1 MNRFICFLKSEI
13 VLCVSAALACLSM
26 LLVPPS
32 TAYLNYID
40 FRVISILFCLMAV
53 VAWFTR
59 LGVFQV
65 LSQWLVVKSRNAKML
80 SLILVLLCF
89 FSSMLITNDVALL
102 TFVPLAVIIL
112 SVESQKR
119 LIFTVVMQT
128 IAANLGSMLTPVGN
142 PQNLYLYSF
151 YQVPILKFFQ
161 ITAPIWTIGL
171 VLIIGIML
179 CGKSQN
185 ITVSFPQKA
194 KIERKGSFSVCLG
207 LFGLCLLTVL
217 HLIPYG
223 VCLAVVFVTI
233 AGMERS
239 LLRVIDYGL
248 LGTFFCFFIVV
259 GNIGNIEAVRVWMT
273 GAVQGRALVF
283 SVLLSQAISN
293 VPAAFMLSAF
303 TKDAAA
309 LIQGTNIGGLGT
321 LIASLASL
329 ISFKLYARSQGADTR
344 RYLTSF
350 TLYNTAILG
359 ILLFAVFLL

>member
-1 MNRFICFLKSEI
+1 
-13 VLCVSAALACLSM
+13 
-26 LLVPPS
+26 
-32 TAYLNYID
+32 
-40 FRVISILFCLMAV
+40 
-53 VAWFTR
+53 
-59 LGVFQV
+59 
-65 LSQWLVVKSRNAKML
+65 
-80 SLILVLLCF
+80 
-89 FSSMLITNDVALL
+89 
-102 TFVPLAVIIL
+102 
-112 SVESQKR
+112 
-119 LIFTVVMQT
+119 
-128 IAANLGSMLTPVGN
+128 
-142 PQNLYLYSF
+142 
-151 YQVPILKFFQ
+151 
-161 ITAPIWTIGL
+161 
-171 VLIIGIML
+171 
-179 CGKSQN
+179 
-185 ITVSFPQKA
+185 
-194 KIERKGSFSVCLG
+194 
-207 LFGLCLLTVL
+207 
-217 HLIPYG
+217 
-223 VCLAVVFVTI
+223 
-233 AGMERS
+233 MERS